1 MASLVVI
8 RRRLE
13 RNSERLE
20 LYYEAE
26 RAILDGAQSYTIG
39 TRNLTRANLAEI
51 TDMIAALAILNPDW
65 DALERQMAGD
75 GAAGAPR
82 GRHRRRNTRR
92 KAAEDW

>member
-13 RNSERLE
+13 SNARRLE

-39 TRNLTRANLAEI
+39 TRSLSRANLAEI
-51 TDMIAALAILNPDW
+51 TDLIAALETQVAE
-65 DALERQMAGD
+65 DAPALASG
-75 GAAGAPR
+75 GR
-82 GRHRRRNTRR
+82 GGRRRSVGVYIR
-92 KAAEDW
+92 DW

>member
-13 RNSERLE
+13 RNTERLE

-39 TRNLTRANLAEI
+39 TRSLTRANLAEI
-51 TDMIAALAILNPDW
+51 TDMIAALETTVAEDEA
-65 DALERQMAGD
+65 ALEAG
-75 GAAGAPR
+75 GR
-82 GRHRRRNTRR
+82 GGRRRSVGVYLR
-92 KAAEDW
+92 DW

>member
-13 RNSERLE
+13 RNAERLE

-51 TDMIAALAILNPDW
+51 TDMIAALETKVAEDEA
-65 DALERQMAGD
+65 ALEAG
-75 GAAGAPR
+75 GR
-82 GRHRRRNTRR
+82 GGRR
-92 KAAEDW
+92 KSVGVYLRDW

>member
-13 RNSERLE
+13 RNTERLE

-39 TRNLTRANLAEI
+39 TRTLTRADLGLVL
-51 TDMIAALAILNPDW
+51 DMS
-65 DALERQMAGD
+65 
-75 GAAGAPR
+75 APL
-82 GRHRRRNTRR
+82 
-92 KAAEDW
+92 

>member
-13 RNSERLE
+13 SNARRLE

-39 TRNLTRANLAEI
+39 TRSLSRANLAEI
-51 TDMIAALAILNPDW
+51 TDMIAALETKVAEDEA
-65 DALERQMAGD
+65 ALASG
-75 GAAGAPR
+75 GR
-82 GRHRRRNTRR
+82 GGRRRSVGVYIW
-92 KAAEDW
+92 DW

>member
-13 RNSERLE
+13 RNAERLE

-51 TDMIAALAILNPDW
+51 TEMIETLETKVAEDEAAL
-65 DALERQMAGD
+65 EAG
-75 GAAGAPR
+75 GR
-82 GRHRRRNTRR
+82 GGRRRSVHR
-92 KAAEDW
+92 